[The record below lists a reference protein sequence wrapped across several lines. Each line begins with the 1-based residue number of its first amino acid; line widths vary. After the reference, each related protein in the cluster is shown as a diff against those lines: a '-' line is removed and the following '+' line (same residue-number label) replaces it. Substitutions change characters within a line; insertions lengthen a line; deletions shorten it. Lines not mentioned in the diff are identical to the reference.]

1 MNCIELNN
9 IGLEKQDFRKVL
21 HQFENSYTSLALLGS
36 VGEIVGAKTRFE
48 GKFDEVQGGNS
59 PKEALER
66 AEFWREGDTCLAKWA
81 EDGVWYR
88 ARIRHFSVR
97 WRMKNLKIRVRR
109 LHWYSLLI
117 MGMRTMF

>member
-9 IGLEKQDFRKVL
+9 IGLGKQDFQKVL
-21 HQFENSYTSLALLGS
+21 HHFEDSYRSLALLGS

-48 GKFDEVQGGNS
+48 GKYDEVQGGNS
-59 PKEALER
+59 PEEALER

-88 ARIRHFSVR
+88 ARIRHFFC
-97 WRMKNLKIRVRR
+97 
-109 LHWYSLLI
+109 SLENEKLEKKEYVVCI
-117 MGMRTMF
+117 GILC